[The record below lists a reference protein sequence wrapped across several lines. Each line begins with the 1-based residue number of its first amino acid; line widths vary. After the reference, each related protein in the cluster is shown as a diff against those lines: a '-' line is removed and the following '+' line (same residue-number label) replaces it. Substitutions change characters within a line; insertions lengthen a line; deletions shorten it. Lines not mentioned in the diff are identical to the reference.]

1 MPTEAQ
7 ESHPGR
13 WQRSCQ
19 TSTWQHH
26 TPLIATRGAVLLPL
40 HRHMQ
45 WPHHCLP
52 YLSKLTLQLKT
63 AVIPQYFQHECTF
76 SLHFPNFSVCFSRSD
91 FTSLSNLVPQFSKR
105 VNYTTV
111 LSILYKPCL
120 PLPSQTLL
128 KLGTTLLYLAHPNPC
143 YSGRPVYVYL
153 LLGHLPWLCLCR
165 SAEAPTQ
172 DPWCSAS
179 TCCLTQSGQSRSLS
193 AM

>member
-19 TSTWQHH
+19 TSTWQQY

-76 SLHFPNFSVCFSRSD
+76 SLNFPNFSVCFSRSD
-91 FTSLSNLVPQFSKR
+91 FTSPPTLFLSFLNGSITLQYS
-105 VNYTTV
+105 
-111 LSILYKPCL
+111 LSCTSHVYPCL
-120 PLPSQTLL
+120 HKLCSSWEPLCFTL
-128 KLGTTLLYLAHPNPC
+128 
-143 YSGRPVYVYL
+143 
-153 LLGHLPWLCLCR
+153 
-165 SAEAPTQ
+165 PTQ
-172 DPWCSAS
+172 IPAV
-179 TCCLTQSGQSRSLS
+179 LGGQF
-193 AM
+193 MFTFC